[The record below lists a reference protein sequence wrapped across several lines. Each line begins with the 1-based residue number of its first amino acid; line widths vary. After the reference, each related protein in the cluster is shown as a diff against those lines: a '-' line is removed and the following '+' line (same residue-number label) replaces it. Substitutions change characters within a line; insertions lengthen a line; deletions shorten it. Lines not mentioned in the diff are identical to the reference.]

1 MAVGAPVPFPE
12 HGSEPL
18 SPGQLLGHPGLLRA
32 WRAVAGEKLGLGR
45 PLSQTE
51 VAEAIGRSRGWY
63 QNLERGARPKMEREV
78 LDALTKTLR
87 LGPDEYQALVLALM
101 DGALTT
107 IPTSLGNP
115 TVRRDL
121 QQLLDHQLPNPAYL
135 TDQVWNIIGYNTAMA
150 ALWPW
155 VREPRANLI
164 RWAMLSPEARVQYV
178 NWDHHA
184 TEYTKLLRFA
194 STRYP
199 HDPGLSKLI
208 TEVKAD
214 PRCGQLWDTD
224 VAAVSQS
231 RDGHLFQMSLPSLDN
246 QPLDVISHVLF
257 PASLPGSRA
266 TVITWAGTDEDDTP
280 VSSPR
285 RTTTPWSYLP
295 PAVTAYTARQSM
307 MAEMRADLPSSTVG
321 PSASATPVSRACAAG
336 SRLSPRCATSWP
348 IRMARR
354 TQERQPD
361 ASAP

>member
-1 MAVGAPVPFPE
+1 MAVGAPAPFPD

-78 LDALTKTLR
+78 LDALAKTLR

-107 IPTSLGNP
+107 IPASLADP

-121 QQLLDHQLPNPAYL
+121 QQLLDHQLPAPAYL

-178 NWDHHA
+178 DWDHHA
-184 TEYTKLLRFA
+184 TEYVKLLRFA

-199 HDPGLSKLI
+199 HDPDLLRLI

-224 VAAVSQS
+224 VAAVSRS
-231 RDGHLFQMSLPSLDN
+231 RDGHYFQMLLPSLDN
-246 QPLDVISHVLF
+246 QPIEVISHVLF

-266 TVITWAGTDEDDTP
+266 TVITWAGTDKGDT
-280 VSSPR
+280 SAALAGQE
-285 RTTTPWSYLP
+285 TTAPWSFVP
-295 PAVTAYTARQSM
+295 PAVTEYTARHHLM
-307 MAEMRADLPSSTVG
+307 DEFRADLPASPAEAIQVCDARLRNLRKRAEALIQVRDELSKSNGSENT
-321 PSASATPVSRACAAG
+321 PRASA
-336 SRLSPRCATSWP
+336 
-348 IRMARR
+348 
-354 TQERQPD
+354 
-361 ASAP
+361 

>member
-1 MAVGAPVPFPE
+1 MVVGAPAPFPD

-32 WRAVAGEKLGLGR
+32 WRAVTGEKLGLGR

-78 LDALTKTLR
+78 LDSLAKTLR

-121 QQLLDHQLPNPAYL
+121 QQLLDHQLPAPAYL
-135 TDQVWNIIGYNTAMA
+135 TDQVWNVIGHNTAMA

-178 NWDHHA
+178 DWDHHA
-184 TEYTKLLRFA
+184 TEYVKLLRFA

-199 HDPGLSKLI
+199 HDPDLLKLI
-208 TEVKAD
+208 TEVKSD
-214 PRCGQLWDTD
+214 PRCGKLWDTD
-224 VAAVSQS
+224 VAAVSKS
-231 RDGHLFQMSLPSLDN
+231 RDGHLFQMSLPSLGN
-246 QPLDVISHVLF
+246 IEVISHVLF

-266 TVITWAGTDEDDTP
+266 TVITWAGTDED
-280 VSSPR
+280 VSVPLAGVPALSGQE
-285 RTTTPWSYLP
+285 TTAPWSYLP
-295 PAVTAYTARQSM
+295 PAVTEYTARHHLM
-307 MAEMRADLPSSTVG
+307 DEFRADLP
-321 PSASATPVSRACAAG
+321 ASPAEAIQVCDARLRNLRKRTEALTQIRDELARADASRADT
-336 SRLSPRCATSWP
+336 ATS
-348 IRMARR
+348 A
-354 TQERQPD
+354 
-361 ASAP
+361 